1 MSLTQSAA
9 TAVLTAATMMMD
21 EPDDPGKPH
30 EPWSEQTNRQ
40 RDLYTQLVISSFL
53 GLSAFF
59 AFCVGSN
66 LVPVL
71 FIALLT
77 LLFTQILRPKW
88 TELYAARRQQR
99 CAASHLPEL
108 PDSFFGWIPVLYK
121 ITDEEV
127 LHSAGLDAYVV
138 SIVPCEVLTDVVGTP
153 LTSFSLYS
161 SYRFSNSPSVSC
173 RPSSFYPS
181 L

>member
-40 RDLYTQLVISSFL
+40 RDMYTQLVISSFL

-59 AFCVGSN
+59 AFC
-66 LVPVL
+66 
-71 FIALLT
+71 
-77 LLFTQILRPKW
+77 ILRPKW